1 MGSPHRGLL
10 LLPLECIQA
19 ILAHLDNVASLRSAI
34 VSLSSFYHAFRGAR
48 NLILRSVL
56 SNLTSPD
63 LLPEACAILRASK
76 LRIWYSETRAQNL
89 ENFRQRLVH
98 SEFSWQ
104 DAASIEE
111 FNLSAKFFTADFI
124 STALSKHPLK
134 DEVKTTKSTP
144 VTLIEWNRVLRSFYW
159 WEWYTISCGKNW
171 KSTVRYFQSLE
182 HLKIFSI
189 WEQEQL
195 VCVGEYLFHKIAKP
209 FNEVA
214 AHDIKWGASGVDY
227 NASEVWDVQWPRR
240 AKGFWV
246 QRLPFL
252 LQLVSAETYEQR
264 HDLMESNWEMTSHAN
279 YYSQAVLDAWR
290 FTTSDVLD
298 LTLLEDYTE
307 KKLVTVIGTPRAP
320 ESDNGP
326 LEAWKWTHQ
335 KLPYEHFVQSPKL
348 RWLRRRGY
356 VMWRYDRLSSW

>member
-1 MGSPHRGLL
+1 MGSPRRGLL
-10 LLPLECIQA
+10 LLPFECIQS
-19 ILAHLDNVASLRSAI
+19 ILDHLDNVASLRSAI

-56 SNLTSPD
+56 SNLISPD

-76 LRIWYSETRAQNL
+76 VRIWYSELGAQNL

-98 SEFSWQ
+98 TEFSWQ
-104 DAASIEE
+104 DAASIKE
-111 FNLSAKFFTADFI
+111 FYLSAKFFTADFI
-124 STALSKHPLK
+124 SNALSKHPLK
-134 DEVKTTKSTP
+134 DEVKIRKSAP
-144 VTLIEWNRVLRSFYW
+144 VTSIEWNRVLRSFYW
-159 WEWYTISCGKNW
+159 WEWYTISCGNNW

-195 VCVGEYLFHKIAKP
+195 VCVGECLFHKIAKP

-214 AHDIKWGASGVDY
+214 AHDIKWGASEVDY

-240 AKGFWV
+240 AMGF
-246 QRLPFL
+246 LI
-252 LQLVSAETYEQR
+252 TI
-264 HDLMESNWEMTSHAN
+264 
-279 YYSQAVLDAWR
+279 
-290 FTTSDVLD
+290 
-298 LTLLEDYTE
+298 
-307 KKLVTVIGTPRAP
+307 IGTPWAP

-348 RWLRRRGY
+348 RWLRIRGY
-356 VMWRYDRLSSW
+356 VMWHFDRLSSWGFLGLQRNHFSVDMIELSSDQMEEWYQEMERSWQKRKELYEQGETGPLETESCCAAHRL